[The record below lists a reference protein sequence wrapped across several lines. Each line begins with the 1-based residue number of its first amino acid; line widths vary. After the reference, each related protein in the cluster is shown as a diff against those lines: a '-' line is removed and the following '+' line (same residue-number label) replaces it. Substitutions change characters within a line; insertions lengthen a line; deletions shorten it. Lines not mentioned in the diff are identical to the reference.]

1 MSGSRF
7 LQLLRRFRG
16 AAAIA
21 ALSASLLVF
30 VAACGGGEGSAD
42 LVIYSGREEDL
53 VGPLIDQ
60 FEEETGLDVGVRY
73 GSNAQ
78 LIATI
83 FEEGGNSPA
92 DVFFGS
98 DPGSLGALSDKLG
111 VLPAS
116 ILEQVPVSFR
126 SPLGTW
132 VGGTGRA
139 RTVVYNTD
147 ALTEADLPESIFDFT
162 DPVWK
167 GRIGWAPTNGS
178 FQSMV
183 TAMRQIVGDDE
194 TREWLEGIK
203 ANNPTEYPKN
213 TPIVQAVA
221 NGEVDVGFVNHYY
234 LHRFLAEEGDSFSAR
249 NAFMRGGDAGAVVLV
264 AGAGI
269 LKSADHQP
277 AAERFIDFLLSV
289 EAQQYFS
296 DETFEYPLV
305 EGVAPQADLVPLE
318 EIEVPDLDLSSL
330 SDLEG
335 TLDLLRSVGVIP

>member
-132 VGGTGRA
+132 VGVTGRA

>member
-1 MSGSRF
+1 MSTSWIPRKIP
-7 LQLLRRFRG
+7 RG
-16 AAAIA
+16 RGLAAIVVLSVSLFGLAAAC
-21 ALSASLLVF
+21 S
-30 VAACGGGEGSAD
+30 GGDSGAD
-42 LVIYSGREEDL
+42 LVVYSGREEDL
-53 VGPLIDQ
+53 VGPLIAQ
-60 FEEETGLDVGVRY
+60 FEEESGLDVGVRY

-98 DPGSLGALSDKLG
+98 DPGSLGALSEKLS
-111 VLPAS
+111 VLPDE

-126 SPLGTW
+126 SPIGVW
-132 VGGTGRA
+132 VGVTGRA

-147 ALTEADLPESIFDFT
+147 VLTEADLPQSIFDFT
-162 DPVWK
+162 DPEWK

-221 NGEVDVGFVNHYY
+221 DGEVDVGFVNHYY

-249 NAFMRGGDAGAVVLV
+249 NAFMAGGDPGAVVLV

-269 LKSADHQP
+269 LESSDDVA
-277 AAERFIDFLLSV
+277 AAEQFIEFLLSAD
-289 EAQQYFS
+289 AQQYFS
-296 DETFEYPLV
+296 DETFEFPLI
-305 EGVAPQADLVPLE
+305 EGVEPQPGLPRLE
-318 EIEVPDLDLSSL
+318 DVEVPDLDLSSL

-335 TLDLLRSVGVIP
+335 TLDLLREVGVIP